1 MSIES
6 WPVGLRKVLIKI
18 FVLEKSFSQGLGEKR
33 REEREG
39 RKIKN
44 SSTPR
49 LSSAIRCGW
58 SLIWY
63 VRYFG
68 VRLGDP
74 HDNFLYL
81 EILSTLNDGH

>member
-49 LSSAIRCGW
+49 LSSAIRCG
-58 SLIWY
+58 
-63 VRYFG
+63 
-68 VRLGDP
+68 
-74 HDNFLYL
+74 
-81 EILSTLNDGH
+81 